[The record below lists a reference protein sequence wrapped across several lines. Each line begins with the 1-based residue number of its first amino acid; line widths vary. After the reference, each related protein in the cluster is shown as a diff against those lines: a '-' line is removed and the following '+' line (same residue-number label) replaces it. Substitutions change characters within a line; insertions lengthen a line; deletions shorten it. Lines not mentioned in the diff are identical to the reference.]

1 MRRYC
6 FALDL
11 KNDPDLIQKY
21 IDHHQNVWPEVL
33 ESITS
38 AGIIDMQI
46 YHAGNRLFMIM
57 ETENDFNAADKAR
70 ADEEN
75 PRVQEWEALMDTYQK
90 RLPFATEG
98 QKWVPMDQIFS
109 LSQALNS

>member
-1 MRRYC
+1 MSRYC

-11 KNDPDLIQKY
+11 KNDPNLIQKY

-33 ESITS
+33 ESITD

-46 YHAGNRLFMIM
+46 YNAGNRLFMIM
-57 ETENDFNAADKAR
+57 ETGDDFTPAGKAKADQ
-70 ADEEN
+70 EN
-75 PRVQEWEALMDTYQK
+75 PKVQEWEALMDTYQK
-90 RLPFATEG
+90 WLPFASEG

-109 LSQALNS
+109 LEQALNS

>member
-33 ESITS
+33 ESITD

-46 YHAGNRLFMIM
+46 YNAGNRLFMIM
-57 ETENDFNAADKAR
+57 ETGDDFTPAGKAKADQ
-70 ADEEN
+70 EN
-75 PRVQEWEALMDTYQK
+75 PKVQEWEALMDTYQK
-90 RLPFATEG
+90 WLPFASEG

-109 LSQALNS
+109 LEQALNS

>member
-1 MRRYC
+1 MKRYC

-33 ESITS
+33 ESITES
-38 AGIIDMQI
+38 GIINMEI
-46 YHAGNRLFMIM
+46 YNAGNRLFMIM
-57 ETENDFNAADKAR
+57 ETGDDFNPEEKTKADR
-70 ADEEN
+70 EN
-75 PRVQEWEALMDTYQK
+75 PKVQKWEALMDTYQK
-90 RLPFATEG
+90 RLPFAREG

-109 LSQALNS
+109 LDQALKS

>member
-57 ETENDFNAADKAR
+57 KTEDDFNPADKAR
-70 ADEEN
+70 ADQQN
-75 PRVQEWEALMDTYQK
+75 PKVKEWEDLMDTYQK
-90 RLPFATEG
+90 RLSFADEG

-109 LSQALNS
+109 LEQALNS

>member
-21 IDHHQNVWPEVL
+21 IDHHQNVWPEIL
-33 ESITS
+33 ESITD

-57 ETENDFNAADKAR
+57 ETEDDFNPADKAR
-70 ADEEN
+70 ADQQN
-75 PRVQEWEALMDTYQK
+75 PEVQEWETLMDTYQK
-90 RLPFATEG
+90 RLPFASEG
-98 QKWVPMDQIFS
+98 QKWVPMNRIFS
-109 LSQALNS
+109 LEQALNS